1 MRIKLKD
8 CDNYIFATNI
18 TVRITDLNYGN
29 HLGNEQ
35 ALCYAQQARVDFL
48 NSLGY
53 GELTLAGKGI
63 IMTDAAVVYKSEA
76 HAGDQLKIEIAID
89 DLSSVGFDFYYKITN
104 ILTQKEVAMV
114 KTGIVC
120 FDYKTKKV
128 APIPKEVLDKI
139 LLLKPLS

>member
-1 MRIKLKD
+1 MRIKLKE
-8 CDNYIFATNI
+8 CDKYIFSTQI

-35 ALCYAQQARVDFL
+35 VLCYAQQARVDFL
-48 NSLGY
+48 TSLGY

-76 HAGDQLKIEIAID
+76 HAGDVLNIELAID
-89 DLSSVGFDFYYKITN
+89 DLSTVGFDFYYKISNLATK
-104 ILTQKEVAMV
+104 KEVAMV

-120 FDYKTKKV
+120 FDYHTKKV
-128 APIPKEVLDKI
+128 STIPKEVLDKI
-139 LLLKPLS
+139 NPLLL